1 MDERVIYDDD
11 VVDSNTART
20 VRIAKLRYREGKRKK
35 EYSSRTRVER
45 EPWSGTQGSW
55 GSDTKSV
62 ALFAH
67 DGLVVA
73 PQLCDKWL
81 WKEMCVTVR
90 AIKRREREKE
100 KRERRERE
108 RERKRQIERQSKHER
123 ERERE

>member
-1 MDERVIYDDD
+1 MDERVIDDD
-11 VVDSNTART
+11 VDS
-20 VRIAKLRYREGKRKK
+20 K
-35 EYSSRTRVER
+35 YSSRTRVER

-90 AIKRREREKE
+90 AIKRREREREEREKE
-100 KRERRERE
+100 KRERREKRE
-108 RERKRQIERQSKHER
+108 QER
-123 ERERE
+123 EREEGE

>member
-1 MDERVIYDDD
+1 MIYDDD
-11 VVDSNTART
+11 

-81 WKEMCVTVR
+81 WKEVYVTVR